1 MEAIFTTPGFKHIAN
16 KLIHNL
22 DAKSMVNLSQ
32 VNQIMAKYFNC
43 LKICQQFF
51 GKWVSINPKEMELN
65 MSYAGSYLDYDFN
78 LKNPRPLEICHM
90 SFRNRNFRE
99 SHFLKKLP
107 NLKDSVL
114 NHLSHE
120 DRGKTLKLWKIY
132 QFGFQDLDLFP
143 LVVSQEKALKEFHQ
157 VILQLFKVD
166 EKCPLILA
174 MILKE
179 EYLTEFLIKSGM
191 PSICTCLN
199 LNLLL
204 ETAIRLQWSN
214 VVKCL
219 LLSKIPMAGRKD
231 FHKFLH
237 FANRKRKLRH
247 EEDNFW
253 DIGKKV
259 VNVEKPAKRRRI
271 SSISSN
277 SSYYSNYSSY
287 SCSLSECS
295 SMDASSEGI

>member
-90 SFRNRNFRE
+90 SFRNRNFRD

-114 NHLSHE
+114 NHLNHE
-120 DRGKTLKLWKIY
+120 DKGKTLKLWKIY

-143 LVVSQEKALKEFHQ
+143 LVVSQEKALKDFHK
-157 VILQLFKVD
+157 VILQLFKID

-191 PSICTCLN
+191 TSFCTCLD

-204 ETAIRLQWSN
+204 KTAIKLQWSN
-214 VVKCL
+214 VVKNL
-219 LLSKIPMAGRKD
+219 LLSEIPMAGRKD
-231 FHKFLH
+231 YQKFLD

-253 DIGKKV
+253 DFGKKV
-259 VNVEKPAKRRRI
+259 VKVEKLAKRRRI
-271 SSISSN
+271 SSN
-277 SSYYSNYSSY
+277 SSNYSSY
-287 SCSLSECS
+287 SCTLSECS
-295 SMDASSEGI
+295 SMEASSEGVLSNH